1 VGELEAMQQ
10 PRKCLA
16 VVRVRGV
23 SDIYREVKE
32 TMNMLHLGRNCHA
45 TLIDNRPS
53 YLGMLHKAQNYLAW
67 GEISKETLALLLKKR
82 GRLEGNKKLTD
93 EYAQKVGRKS
103 LEELAEALYKGE
115 VEFHH
120 LPSMKPIFRL
130 HPPSKG
136 FGGKVKLSYALGGVT
151 GYRGEAI
158 NSLLEQMI

>member
-1 VGELEAMQQ
+1 MEQ
-10 PRKCLA
+10 PKKYLA

-23 SDIYREVKE
+23 SDIYKEIKE

-53 YLGMLHKAQNYLAW
+53 YLGMLRKAQNYLAW
-67 GEISKETLALLLKKR
+67 GEISKETLALLLEKR
-82 GRLEGNKKLTD
+82 GRLVGNKKLSD
-93 EYAQKVGRKS
+93 EYAQKIGRKS

-115 VEFHH
+115 VDFHG
-120 LPSMKPIFRL
+120 LPSMKPVFRL

-136 FGGKVKLSYALGGVT
+136 FKGKVKRSYASGGVT

-158 NSLLEQMI
+158 NNLLQQMI